1 MNKKESWWQRLK
13 RRWENLSDADKVCLI
28 STTTAA
34 VSGVAAGIY
43 IGATVT
49 NKQWQRDFDDLTIS
63 ASNEAIRAYDQGVFD
78 GATNPML
85 LRNLKDLGRI

>member
-1 MNKKESWWQRLK
+1 MTKKESWWQRLK
-13 RRWENLSDADKVCLI
+13 RRWENLSAEDKVCII

-34 VSGVAAGIY
+34 ASGVVAGIY
-43 IGATVT
+43 IGTAAA